1 MVSAISSNR
10 TIRPDTASAGDDASV
25 ELADSFDYGEI
36 SGSQL
41 RTSVNADR
49 IRGSLALLESNIRE
63 QLSGQAF
70 GKALQAD
77 QQLYPF
83 CGAEAESVPE
93 DLKRTLDALYSRRGN
108 GEIEAFGANP
118 KLSTSQDRLALI
130 VHQINPEMQTAT
142 ARFLAEQLP
151 EVPAVALISTVFRV
165 TSEPFLEYFLKD
177 DIESGFIY
185 SNGGIL
191 DYRRSDG
198 SHIYRPFEFD
208 FKRLDLAGGF
218 VGRCLRSAAQD
229 AITIAMESA
238 EKREEVAELQVN
250 IISELTFNTFFET
263 GNLQTIRDWIGRHNT
278 NKARCMSLSVATSL
292 IPRAFGNTLPANWQS
307 GPPYVFTSQ
316 NGHKVTITFD
326 AE

>member
-1 MVSAISSNR
+1 
-10 TIRPDTASAGDDASV
+10 
-25 ELADSFDYGEI
+25 
-36 SGSQL
+36 
-41 RTSVNADR
+41 
-49 IRGSLALLESNIRE
+49 
-63 QLSGQAF
+63 
-70 GKALQAD
+70 
-77 QQLYPF
+77 
-83 CGAEAESVPE
+83 
-93 DLKRTLDALYSRRGN
+93 
-108 GEIEAFGANP
+108 
-118 KLSTSQDRLALI
+118 
-130 VHQINPEMQTAT
+130 MQTAT

-238 EKREEVAELQVN
+238 EKRGEVAELQVN
-250 IISELTFNTFFET
+250 IISELTFNAFFET
-263 GNLQTIRDWIGRHNT
+263 GNLQTIRDWIRRPNT
-278 NKARCMSLSVATSL
+278 NTARCMSLSVATSL
-292 IPRAFGNTLPANWQS
+292 IPRAFGNTLPANWKS

>member
-1 MVSAISSNR
+1 MVSASSSNR
-10 TIRPDTASAGDDASV
+10 TRRPETASAEDDASV
-25 ELADSFDYGEI
+25 ELPDSYDYELI

-41 RTSVNADR
+41 RTSINEDR
-49 IRGSLALLESNIRE
+49 IRGSLDLLKSNIRE

-83 CGAEAESVPE
+83 CVAEAMSVPE

-108 GEIEAFGANP
+108 GEIKAFGANP
-118 KLSTSQDRLALI
+118 RFSTSHDRLALI

-151 EVPAVALISTVFRV
+151 GVPAVALISTVFRV
-165 TSEPFLEYFLKD
+165 TSEPFLDYFLKE

-191 DYRRSDG
+191 DYKRSDG
-198 SHIYRPFEFD
+198 SRIYRPFKFD

-218 VGRCLRSAAQD
+218 VERCLRSATHD
-229 AITIAMESA
+229 AITIAMESSQ
-238 EKREEVAELQVN
+238 KRGEVAELQVN
-250 IISELTFNTFFET
+250 IISELTFNSFFET
-263 GNLQTIRDWIGRHNT
+263 GELQTIRDWIGRPNT
-278 NKARCMSLSVATSL
+278 NMARCMSLSVATSL
-292 IPRAFGNTLPANWQS
+292 IPRAFGNTLPANWKS
-307 GPPYVFTSQ
+307 GPPYVFTSP

>member
-1 MVSAISSNR
+1 MVSANSSNR
-10 TIRPDTASAGDDASV
+10 TRRPDTASAGDGASV
-25 ELADSFDYGEI
+25 ELADSFDYELI

-41 RTSVNADR
+41 RTSVNEDR
-49 IRGSLALLESNIRE
+49 IRGSLDLLKSNIRE

-70 GKALQAD
+70 GKALHAA

-83 CGAEAESVPE
+83 CVAEATPVPE
-93 DLKRTLDALYSRRGN
+93 DLKRSLDALYSRTGN
-108 GEIEAFGANP
+108 GEIKAFGANP
-118 KLSTSQDRLALI
+118 KFSPSHERLALI
-130 VHQINPEMQTAT
+130 VHQINPEMQAAT
-142 ARFLAEQLP
+142 ASFLAEQLP
-151 EVPAVALISTVFRV
+151 GVPAIALISTVFRV
-165 TSEPFLEYFLKD
+165 TSEPFLEYFLNQD
-177 DIESGFIY
+177 VESGFIY

-198 SHIYRPFEFD
+198 SRIYRPFEFN

-218 VGRCLRSAAQD
+218 VAECLRSAAHD
-229 AITIAMESA
+229 AITIAVESA
-238 EKREEVAELQVN
+238 EKRGEVADLQVN
-250 IISELTFNTFFET
+250 IISQLSFNSFLET
-263 GNLQTIRDWIGRHNT
+263 RKLQTISDWIGRPNT

-292 IPRAFGNTLPANWQS
+292 IPRALGNTLPANWKS